1 MASSIANYRSL
12 RRSGIYPGIDLLY
25 YSNPERLEYDFIVR
39 PQANPALIKMH
50 LAGSAPRIDAV
61 VAETG
66 GTLAEVVRAALDEYL
81 DAQVPDAATA
91 LASTF
96 GADPE
101 VEVPPRSEWD
111 RG

>member
-1 MASSIANYRSL
+1 MSA
-12 RRSGIYPGIDLLY
+12 
-25 YSNPERLEYDFIVR
+25 VR
-39 PQANPALIKMH
+39 TQVYLTEEQRA
-50 LAGSAPRIDAV
+50 RIDAV

-66 GTLAEVVRAALDEYL
+66 GTLAEVVRTALDEYL
-81 DAQVPDAATA
+81 AHQTPDATAA

>member
-1 MASSIANYRSL
+1 MSA
-12 RRSGIYPGIDLLY
+12 
-25 YSNPERLEYDFIVR
+25 VR
-39 PQANPALIKMH
+39 TQVYLTEEQRA
-50 LAGSAPRIDAV
+50 RIDAV

-91 LASTF
+91 VAATF
-96 GADPE
+96 GADSE
-101 VEVPPRSEWD
+101 VAVPPRSEWD